1 MQSPNYLPE
10 VKAHYEHL
18 PYPPVDPKDEHK
30 RLARTW
36 LEDLP
41 MLTHYCFGGRARYE
55 HGFRA
60 LVAGGGTGD
69 ATIFL
74 AEQLRHTDARIV
86 HLDLS
91 SASIAIARERAAI
104 RKLDNIDWI
113 EDSLLNLPRLGL
125 GQFDYINC
133 SGVLHHL
140 EDPDAGLRA
149 LLGVLKEDGAMGL
162 MLYGAIGR
170 TGVYHMQD
178 MLRLAN
184 GGCGEAE
191 KIAQAREVLRNLP
204 RSNWYRLAGD
214 LYNDNDTDAGIY
226 DSLLHSRDRAYTV
239 PQLYEWLT
247 DRHGLRLTFSDVHRG
262 RFPYLPELTLPLDAR
277 RLRERLPS
285 MPERDRHAMSELLVG
300 DLTRH
305 LFYLTRSAAATAPY
319 GDVDYVPFFFH
330 ENLSATGLAGMFAA
344 KDKPTILQHQFL
356 GLTAAVDAGRYSGHI
371 FGFIDGQRS
380 FRQIF
385 DLVRAHPAN
394 RAAPPDDA
402 TLFADFKASFDLLNA
417 IERLL
422 LRRA

>member
-1 MQSPNYLPE
+1 MHTPNYLPE

-18 PYPPVDPKDEHK
+18 PYPPVDPRDEHK

-41 MLTHYCFGGRARYE
+41 MLTHYCFGGRARYDRR
-55 HGFRA
+55 FRA

-74 AEQLRHTDARIV
+74 AEQLRDTGARAV

-104 RKLDNIDWI
+104 RKLANIDWI
-113 EDSLLNLPRLGL
+113 EASLLDLPRLGL
-125 GQFDYINC
+125 EKFDYINC

-149 LLGVLKEDGAMGL
+149 LVSVLKDDGAMGV
-162 MLYGAIGR
+162 MLYGAVGR
-170 TGVYHMQD
+170 TGVYHMQNL
-178 MLRLAN
+178 LRYAN
-184 GGCGEAE
+184 QGCAEAE
-191 KIAQAREVLRNLP
+191 KIAQARELLHGLP
-204 RSNWYRLAGD
+204 ESNWYRKAGD
-214 LYNDNDTDAGIY
+214 LYNDKDTDAGIY

-239 PQLYEWLT
+239 PELYAWLE
-247 DRHGLRLTFSDVHRG
+247 DQHGFRITFSDVHRG
-262 RFPYLPELTLPLDAR
+262 RFPYQPELTLPLEATQ
-277 RLRERLPS
+277 LRARLPA
-285 MPERDRHAMSELLVG
+285 MAARDRQAMSELLVG

-305 LFYLTRSAAATAPY
+305 LFYLTRVPAATAPY

-330 ENLSATGLAGMFAA
+330 ENLSAAGLAGMFAA
-344 KDKPTILQHQFL
+344 KDKPTILRHQFL

-394 RAAPPDDA
+394 RTAPPDDA